1 MSMFPDTVTIINVVN
16 HSGIKT
22 YNRHVVSGVLFENNK
37 ASIQREYG
45 VDYTGSKTC
54 YIPIK
59 SLSDLY
65 VSEAE
70 YKLLSDDVKSEYITL
85 QKGDYIVVGIATDTD
100 INDLYK
106 LFNDVMRINSIDY
119 FLRGTL
125 KHFEVS
131 GS

>member
-1 MSMFPDTVTIINVVN
+1 MSLFPDTVTIINVVN
-16 HSGIKT
+16 HSGVKT

-37 ASIQREYG
+37 SAIQREYG

-59 SLSDLY
+59 SLGGLY
-65 VSEAE
+65 ISEAE

-125 KHFEVS
+125 QHFEVS
-131 GS
+131 GA

>member
-16 HSGIKT
+16 NSGVKT
-22 YNRHVVSGVLFENNK
+22 YNRHIVSGVLFENNK

-45 VDYTGSKTC
+45 VDYAGSKTC

-59 SLSDLY
+59 SLGGLY
-65 VSEAE
+65 ISEAE
-70 YKLLSDDVKSEYITL
+70 YKALSDNIKSDYITL
-85 QKGDYIVVGIATDTD
+85 QKGDYIVVGNATDTG
-100 INDLYK
+100 INDLYE

-131 GS
+131 GA